1 MDINFILIYLSISV
15 VLLFIFFVYF
25 YLLKDQELTQIK
37 SKYDNLQKIENERS
51 KVNEQKDDYVAMM
64 VHELRSP
71 LSVIKGTADLLLK
84 EKEALSDDQ
93 TNTLLSQVFDS
104 AKDLLA
110 IVNDILDVSKIESG
124 RFEVKKTMGDLNKV
138 LKNEVDYYMTLAH
151 EHNLEFKTE
160 LSSSVPQFEF
170 DEDRLKHV
178 LNNLLSNAIK
188 FSEEGGTVTVVSS
201 LQDTKHVRVA
211 VLDTGKGVPDT
222 MKNKLF
228 NKFVQMED
236 RLTADEK
243 GTGLG
248 LVIAKGIVEAH
259 GGQIWVEDNLPKGA
273 KFIFTIPVWAHCTKF
288 ILM

>member
-1 MDINFILIYLSISV
+1 MDVNFILIYLSISV

-25 YLLKDQELTQIK
+25 YLRKDQELTQIK

-273 KFIFTIPVWAHCTKF
+273 KFIFTIPV
-288 ILM
+288 

>member
-160 LSSSVPQFEF
+160 LSSRVPQFEF

-273 KFIFTIPVWAHCTKF
+273 KFIFTIPV
-288 ILM
+288 

>member
-160 LSSSVPQFEF
+160 LSSRVPQFEF